1 MAISYVG
8 GVSGTL
14 TASTGSV
21 SLSGTLTGGSNSS
34 PSAGD
39 LVVVYFGGGGTTNFS
54 ASLACSGNNNG
65 TYTAL
70 TGQYANDTF
79 DTNVRAFYDIQGATV
94 DTQINL
100 SGLTYSTAYGNAVS
114 VMVFRGVN
122 PAVPL
127 SGVTPVYGTITNAS
141 TLSFA
146 AITPTVAGSWIVF
159 GGGNCQGTTGAAITL
174 PSATNS
180 VVRNVDGTTSDFC
193 SAVGVYTSWT
203 SGAYTPTTATG
214 GATSTSCSA
223 ARIEFVIKPA
233 VDHTTTGDLAGS
245 GSEVV
250 GSADRQSAA
259 VAHTSTGALT
269 GQIGSV
275 GGSVER
281 FRAFSTTGVLPGQ
294 TATITGSADR
304 EAASIPHVATG
315 VLLGQEGMVVGSAA
329 RTRVHTTDGTLSGGA
344 ATITGDADHE
354 VLVVPHVASG
364 VLVGQGSAVA
374 GAAFVSHLHA
384 TAGVLVGPGS
394 EVVGDAELISP
405 VEHETSGE
413 LIGDGAEVAGAA
425 DHQAYD
431 LTITREVAT
440 QLYQIYL
447 LHGLTVG
454 SPLVVTPTTRSA
466 GGLTQSVTE
475 TGGTV
480 SIATTANTTVGLPPL
495 AQMIEE
501 LAALHGLG
509 ETLSVTAT
517 SRTAGAISQTIATT
531 GGVTTV
537 TRV

>member
-180 VVRNVDGTTSDFC
+180 VVRKVDGTTSDFC

-203 SGAYTPTTATG
+203 SGSYTPTTATG

-233 VDHTTTGDLAGS
+233 ITHANTGTLTGQGS
-245 GSEVV
+245 TIV
-250 GSADRQSAA
+250 GSAARTPAPVTHA
-259 VAHTSTGALT
+259 TTGALT
-269 GQIGSV
+269 GQGAAIV
-275 GGSVER
+275 GTATR
-281 FRAFSTTGVLPGQ
+281 FRAHATTGALTGPGSE
-294 TATITGSADR
+294 IVGSADR
-304 EAASIPHVATG
+304 ESAIVPHVATG
-315 VLLGQEGMVVGSAA
+315 ALVGQIGSVSGSARRFVA
-329 RTRVHTTDGTLSGGA
+329 HSSSGTLVGPGA
-344 ATITGDADHE
+344 IIVGDADHE
-354 VLVVPHVASG
+354 GQTVPHIATGALTGPGSTVTGSATRFRVHPTSGTLAGQASEIVG
-364 VLVGQGSAVA
+364 SATRFRVHPTSGDLTGPGAVIDGAADRFTSVTTHDTSGILTGQGAIIVGSANHAVA
-374 GAAFVSHLHA
+374 GGYPDPSDVRE
-384 TAGVLVGPGS
+384 GVHYGPGG
-394 EVVGDAELISP
+394 VYVG
-405 VEHETSGE
+405 T
-413 LIGDGAEVAGAA
+413 
-425 DHQAYD
+425 
-431 LTITREVAT
+431 
-440 QLYQIYL
+440 
-447 LHGLTVG
+447 LTVG
-454 SPLVVTPTTRSA
+454 A
-466 GGLTQSVTE
+466 GDTIIALRPFTE
-475 TGGTV
+475 R
-480 SIATTANTTVGLPPL
+480 
-495 AQMIEE
+495 
-501 LAALHGLG
+501 H
-509 ETLSVTAT
+509 
-517 SRTAGAISQTIATT
+517 
-531 GGVTTV
+531 
-537 TRV
+537 